1 VLASLEHGER
11 FSHCARA
18 GPVGGSGSVEPVP
31 GRQFPPA
38 PARLPPAHA
47 GGDPSRGDFRNP
59 VENVDGELVTIGA
72 GPLAVDLNLLE
83 PIDPDRS
90 PRAHLPPLNHVGL
103 WVDDLPAAI
112 AWLTGQ
118 GLEFTERGVR
128 RGAAGHDVCFI
139 HPRRGGEGVLIELI
153 QAPPEVVDEFERW
166 AGSRGAAA
174 GLAGA
179 DRANR

>member
-1 VLASLEHGER
+1 VSTR
-11 FSHCARA
+11 PFRV
-18 GPVGGSGSVEPVP
+18 VGVQQVAVGALDRS
-31 GRQFPPA
+31 
-38 PARLPPAHA
+38 RLHRLWVDLL
-47 GGDPSRGDFRNP
+47 GLPSRADFRNEI
-59 VENVDGELVTIGA
+59 ENVDGELVTIGA

-83 PIDPDRS
+83 PIDPHRS

-112 AWLTGQ
+112 AWLTDQ

-153 QAPPEVVDEFERW
+153 QAPPEVVGEFERW
-166 AGSRGAAA
+166 TGPRAAA
-174 GLAGA
+174 ASLAGA
-179 DRANR
+179 DPANR